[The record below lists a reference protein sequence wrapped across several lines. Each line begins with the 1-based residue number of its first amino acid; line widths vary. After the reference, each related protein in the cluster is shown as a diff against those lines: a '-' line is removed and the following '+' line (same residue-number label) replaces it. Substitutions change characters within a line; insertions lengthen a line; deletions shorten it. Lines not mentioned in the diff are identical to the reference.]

1 MRLPRGSALT
11 LISVATGVV
20 AAVAVGTAWFPLI
33 REREARALDDQARQL
48 ELVTLLAGDRL
59 LSLLDTAG
67 GPLLDSRLQA
77 ASPPDAERVAV
88 VRSASETSLQRIAA
102 LAELQRLL
110 LVDPRGR
117 LLASVPPRPVALYG
131 DLVPDPALQACSL
144 DQVMG
149 SGSDVRA
156 DFRDPDRGRRQAI
169 CAPLRASGDAIVAV
183 LVAVGDSDAVLRRSR
198 QRGRDALLLLTVA
211 SVAALVAI
219 AGMRRLLAPLTAVS
233 NAAAR
238 IASGERDVRVQ
249 VDGPQEMQQLARAMN
264 ALASSVE
271 SREDEIGGRMQV
283 VHQLSRM
290 VAHEVRNPLQSLSLL
305 VTLART
311 EPDPDSRDKQLRL
324 IEDEI
329 HVLEGV
335 VQRFLSQ
342 SGPLRVARSETDLA
356 EVLERAAAIAHP
368 RAASKGV
375 RLRIQAPPRLPVVAD
390 GPLLRRA
397 LENLMLNAIE
407 FAGTVPGRPG
417 LVVVSLMAK
426 DDQVRV
432 VVDDDGPGV
441 PVEQRERIFEAD
453 VTTKVGGTGLGLAL
467 VRQVLDAHGGDI
479 RCEDA
484 PIKGARFVA
493 TIPVRPPSGGEA

>member
-1 MRLPRGSALT
+1 
-11 LISVATGVV
+11 
-20 AAVAVGTAWFPLI
+20 
-33 REREARALDDQARQL
+33 
-48 ELVTLLAGDRL
+48 
-59 LSLLDTAG
+59 
-67 GPLLDSRLQA
+67 
-77 ASPPDAERVAV
+77 
-88 VRSASETSLQRIAA
+88 
-102 LAELQRLL
+102 
-110 LVDPRGR
+110 
-117 LLASVPPRPVALYG
+117 
-131 DLVPDPALQACSL
+131 
-144 DQVMG
+144 
-149 SGSDVRA
+149 
-156 DFRDPDRGRRQAI
+156 
-169 CAPLRASGDAIVAV
+169 
-183 LVAVGDSDAVLRRSR
+183 
-198 QRGRDALLLLTVA
+198 
-211 SVAALVAI
+211 
-219 AGMRRLLAPLTAVS
+219 
-233 NAAAR
+233 
-238 IASGERDVRVQ
+238 
-249 VDGPQEMQQLARAMN
+249 
-264 ALASSVE
+264 
-271 SREDEIGGRMQV
+271 MQV

-342 SGPLRVARSETDLA
+342 SGPLRVARSETDLS

-407 FAGTVPGRPG
+407 FAGTAPGRPG
-417 LVVVSLMAK
+417 LVIVSLLRK
-426 DDQVRV
+426 DDQIRI

-467 VRQVLDAHGGDI
+467 VRQVLNAHGGDI

-493 TIPVRPPSGGEA
+493 TVPVRPPPGGEA